1 MMAAPAEGE
10 VFCTYAHEN
19 EAWRQ
24 KLETHLSLLRRQG
37 LISLSHD
44 RLIVP
49 GTDWAHTIDI
59 HLETA
64 TVILLLV
71 SADFFASDYC
81 YGIEM
86 QQALKRHEAGEAR
99 VIPLLVRLVDWKVAP
114 FAYLQALPT
123 DARPLSTGQDEDMAL
138 MDIVAGI
145 RRVLQDLPL
154 LAASTPRAALPAIWN
169 IPYPRNPFFLGRDAE
184 LAHRRSWRG
193 FQALL
198 VWVSSR

>member
-1 MMAAPAEGE
+1 MGAVPAEIK
-10 VFCTYAHEN
+10 VFCSYAHGD

-24 KLETHLSLLRRQG
+24 KLEAHLSLLRRPG
-37 LISLSHD
+37 LISLWHD

-64 TVILLLV
+64 SVILLLV

-86 QQALKRHEAGEAR
+86 QHALKRHEAGEAR
-99 VIPLLVRLVDWKVAP
+99 VIPLLVRPVDWKVAP

-123 DARPLSTGQDEDMAL
+123 DARPLSSWQDDDMAL
-138 MDIVAGI
+138 TE
-145 RRVLQDLPL
+145 DLSCSP
-154 LAASTPRAALPAIWN
+154 
-169 IPYPRNPFFLGRDAE
+169 
-184 LAHRRSWRG
+184 
-193 FQALL
+193 
-198 VWVSSR
+198 